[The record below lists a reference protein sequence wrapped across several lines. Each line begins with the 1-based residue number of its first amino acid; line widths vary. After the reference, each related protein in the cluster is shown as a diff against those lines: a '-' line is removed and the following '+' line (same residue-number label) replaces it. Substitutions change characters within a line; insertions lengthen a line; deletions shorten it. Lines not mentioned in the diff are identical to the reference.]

1 MKIRLACG
9 LGLAAFTG
17 YGVGAG
23 SPLPYQDPRRPVE
36 ERVDDLLSRMTVLE
50 RDSMLAGQGWME
62 SRAIPRLGI
71 PSIKMADG
79 PLGVRNWTGPSS
91 VTMQEPHRVTTTA
104 FPSGIAL
111 ASSWDPVL
119 AGRVAQALG
128 QEVKAFGRDMI
139 LGPTVNINRVPLWGR
154 NFEGF
159 GEDPYL
165 AARLAVA
172 WVKGVQSEGV
182 IPAVKHF
189 DANNE
194 EFERHRIDE
203 QIDARTLHEIYM
215 PAFKAAVTEAG
226 AWAVMSAYN
235 KVNGQWCSEN
245 PYLLRDT
252 LQRRWGFRGFV
263 ISDWGSTYSTPGP
276 INAGMNLEMPGGAPF
291 HYWFALPSTRQSGNS
306 GGWLEAPKVMA
317 AVKSGEVSQ
326 ERVDD
331 SVRRILR
338 VMFTAG
344 LFDHPH
350 RGGGLVDTPPQRAVA
365 RRAAEEGV
373 VLLKNDNQVLPWIAS
388 GMHAVAVIGPSAE
401 VARTG
406 GGGSSYVQ
414 PKYAI
419 SVLQGVREAA
429 GRDVHVI
436 YALGA
441 PMAGAKN
448 AQQPSE
454 ERLAELRKEAAA
466 VAAQCDAAVVVVG
479 DSNIQ
484 ESEGFDRTTMQLP
497 AGQEELI
504 AAVAAAN
511 PRTVVVVIAGSP
523 VATASWLGQV
533 PGVLCS
539 WFSGQEGGRA
549 IGEALFGQ
557 INPSGKLPVTWPK
570 RYEDST
576 AYAHY
581 PGVNLHVTYA
591 EGIYV
596 GYRGFDKRGIE
607 PLFPFGYGLS
617 YTTFA
622 YSGLHV
628 VPSAE
633 GATVTFTVR
642 NTGERPG
649 AEVAELYVHQPH
661 PRIDRPLKELKGFR
675 RIVLAPGE
683 SKTVTLSLNRADLS
697 YFDPVK
703 NDWVADPGE
712 FDVWVGSSSA
722 DIRLRGEFNYEAM
735 AGR

>member
-1 MKIRLACG
+1 
-9 LGLAAFTG
+9 
-17 YGVGAG
+17 
-23 SPLPYQDPRRPVE
+23 
-36 ERVDDLLSRMTVLE
+36 
-50 RDSMLAGQGWME
+50 
-62 SRAIPRLGI
+62 
-71 PSIKMADG
+71 
-79 PLGVRNWTGPSS
+79 
-91 VTMQEPHRVTTTA
+91 
-104 FPSGIAL
+104 
-111 ASSWDPVL
+111 
-119 AGRVAQALG
+119 
-128 QEVKAFGRDMI
+128 
-139 LGPTVNINRVPLWGR
+139 
-154 NFEGF
+154 
-159 GEDPYL
+159 
-165 AARLAVA
+165 
-172 WVKGVQSEGV
+172 
-182 IPAVKHF
+182 
-189 DANNE
+189 
-194 EFERHRIDE
+194 
-203 QIDARTLHEIYM
+203 
-215 PAFKAAVTEAG
+215 
-226 AWAVMSAYN
+226 
-235 KVNGQWCSEN
+235 
-245 PYLLRDT
+245 
-252 LQRRWGFRGFV
+252 
-263 ISDWGSTYSTPGP
+263 
-276 INAGMNLEMPGGAPF
+276 
-291 HYWFALPSTRQSGNS
+291 
-306 GGWLEAPKVMA
+306 
-317 AVKSGEVSQ
+317 
-326 ERVDD
+326 
-331 SVRRILR
+331 
-338 VMFTAG
+338 
-344 LFDHPH
+344 
-350 RGGGLVDTPPQRAVA
+350 
-365 RRAAEEGV
+365 
-373 VLLKNDNQVLPWIAS
+373 
-388 GMHAVAVIGPSAE
+388 
-401 VARTG
+401 
-406 GGGSSYVQ
+406 
-414 PKYAI
+414 
-419 SVLQGVREAA
+419 
-429 GRDVHVI
+429 
-436 YALGA
+436 
-441 PMAGAKN
+441 MAGAKN